1 MLEEELFFN
10 IKKVYGNL
18 RASEKKVADY
28 ILTYHKEYQEL
39 SMSLIETEVRVS
51 QPTIMRFVKALG
63 YSGFTQF
70 KYQLIRQQRT
80 IKEIHG
86 YTISREDTLDD
97 IPSKIIQTTVK
108 MLEDTLQYLHIKEYK
123 LAVESILE
131 AKQISIYS
139 VENSNCVAQDLM
151 TKLLYLGI
159 SCRYYDDYYL
169 QSINASTLD
178 KEDLAIAI
186 SYSGNSKNTVEVMS
200 IAKKRRAKTIVL
212 TNKEDAMLKQY
223 GDIMLYTHNEQNLYG
238 NAIFSRTTQLSIVDM
253 LYMGILISDYDMYSK
268 RIDNY
273 SKLIEH
279 RGYVKE
285 E

>member
-1 MLEEELFFN
+1 MEEELFLN
-10 IKKVYGNL
+10 IKKAYDSL

-28 ILTYHKEYQEL
+28 ILTYYKDYLEV
-39 SMSLIETEVRVS
+39 SMSLIATEARVS

-70 KYQLIRQQRT
+70 KYQLIRQQKT

-97 IPSKIIQTTVK
+97 IPAKIIQTTVK

-123 LAVESILE
+123 LAVERILQ

-186 SYSGNSKNTVEVMS
+186 SYSGNSKNTVEVMR
-200 IAKKRRAKTIVL
+200 IAKKRKAKTMVL

-238 NAIFSRTTQLSIVDM
+238 NAIFSRTTQLSVVDM

-279 RGYVKE
+279 QGYLKE

>member
-1 MLEEELFFN
+1 MEEELFLN
-10 IKKVYGNL
+10 IKKAYDSL

-28 ILTYHKEYQEL
+28 ILTYYKDYLEV
-39 SMSLIETEVRVS
+39 SMSLIATEARVS

-70 KYQLIRQQRT
+70 KYQLIRQQKT

-97 IPSKIIQTTVK
+97 IPAKIIQTTVK

-123 LAVESILE
+123 LAVERILQ

-186 SYSGNSKNTVEVMS
+186 SYSGNSKNTVEVMR
-200 IAKKRRAKTIVL
+200 IAKKRKAKTMIL

-279 RGYVKE
+279 QGYLKE

>member
-1 MLEEELFFN
+1 MEEELFLN
-10 IKKVYGNL
+10 IKKAYDSL

-28 ILTYHKEYQEL
+28 ILTYYKDYLEV
-39 SMSLIETEVRVS
+39 SMSLIATEARVS

-70 KYQLIRQQRT
+70 KYQLIRQQKT

-97 IPSKIIQTTVK
+97 IPAKIIQTTVK

-123 LAVESILE
+123 LAVERILQ

-186 SYSGNSKNTVEVMS
+186 SYSGNSKNTVEVMR
-200 IAKKRRAKTIVL
+200 IAKKRKAKTMVL

-279 RGYVKE
+279 RGYLKE